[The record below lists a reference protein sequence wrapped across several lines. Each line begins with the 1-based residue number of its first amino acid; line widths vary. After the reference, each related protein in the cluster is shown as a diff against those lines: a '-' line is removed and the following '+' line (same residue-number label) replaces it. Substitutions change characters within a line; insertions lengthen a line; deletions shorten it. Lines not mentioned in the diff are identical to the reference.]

1 MFNLIL
7 ERYLTTGI
15 CKNYKKQYKSKI
27 IVMIKVITIFYYLRK
42 EIIMATVNQV
52 LKSSYEASKINYT
65 SRDYVNI
72 LDDLIASIPRYY

>member
-1 MFNLIL
+1 
-7 ERYLTTGI
+7 
-15 CKNYKKQYKSKI
+15 
-27 IVMIKVITIFYYLRK
+27 MIKVITIFYYLRK